1 MQISVRYMKAIGVNL
16 DCVENS
22 MGCITTQSGVLWAQ
36 AYEEV
41 MISLL
46 LTQYKILFEFAKM
59 CMFCIYVLCDC
70 NIWHF
75 GEHAAVVTVVYVW
88 SDVIR
93 DVLRKF
99 SHYIRMV

>member
-46 LTQYKILFEFAKM
+46 LTQYKILFKFAKM
-59 CMFCIYVLCDC
+59 CMFCIYVLCHC

-75 GEHAAVVTVVYVW
+75 GEHVAVVTVVYVW
-88 SDVIR
+88 SDVMR
-93 DVLRKF
+93 DVL
-99 SHYIRMV
+99 